1 MAGFLWDDANL
12 EHIARHKLDEFD
24 VEEALLDPY
33 GLDVPAS
40 IWGGEHRFGFLGAT
54 ASGRI
59 LFVVFTE
66 RGGDLRVVTAYD
78 ANAGQKRRYR
88 RR

>member
-1 MAGFLWDDANL
+1 MVSFFWDDANL
-12 EHIARHKLDEFD
+12 EHVARHGLDEFE
-24 VEEALLDPY
+24 VEEALLDPK

-40 IWGGEHRFGFLGAT
+40 NRGGERRFGFVGAT

-59 LFVVFTE
+59 LFVIFTE

-88 RR
+88 R